1 MCPPSMNQALNSVA
15 VRDEIIIWK
24 LISDKVAKGIFSKI
38 MSKLERILLEKKI
51 RIVKRKVSA
60 FQ

>member
-1 MCPPSMNQALNSVA
+1 MNQALNSVA